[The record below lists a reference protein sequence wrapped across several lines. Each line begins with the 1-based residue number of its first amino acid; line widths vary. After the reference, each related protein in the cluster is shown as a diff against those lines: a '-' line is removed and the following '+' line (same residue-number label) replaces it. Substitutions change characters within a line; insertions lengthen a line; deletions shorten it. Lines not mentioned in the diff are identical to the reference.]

1 MAILFTGLDLSAV
14 YGVAGWAG
22 WVLCAAISLLWYRL
36 WVSVD
41 VRSMRTVRDE
51 NNKLKARVDHLER
64 QETFLKNRN
73 DELNTAH
80 ARLHGEF
87 VELRGQFS
95 QLNIAFAKQGVTV
108 ATLMEELREERKL
121 RDDQYM
127 QWMREKAKNG
137 DL

>member
-1 MAILFTGLDLSAV
+1 
-14 YGVAGWAG
+14 
-22 WVLCAAISLLWYRL
+22 
-36 WVSVD
+36 
-41 VRSMRTVRDE
+41 MRTVRDE